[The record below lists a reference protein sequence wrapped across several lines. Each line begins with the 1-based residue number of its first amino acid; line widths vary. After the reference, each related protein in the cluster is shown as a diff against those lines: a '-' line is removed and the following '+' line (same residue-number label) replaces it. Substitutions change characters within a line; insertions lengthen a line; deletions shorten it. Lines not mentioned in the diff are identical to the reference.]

1 MQIGANKKLGYIQ
14 EYFDNPM
21 DLPFL
26 ELFRAMYLAGV
37 KFAVDHPKLVNMMS
51 HILVSKGEIYNEI
64 FKNNLEIA
72 KDLYSTLIERDKEQG
87 RIRKDVDTEVFA
99 QLVIDITTNV
109 SLNEVEANAGN
120 FNYDNMIER
129 ITQILKIFENG
140 VAEGE

>member
-1 MQIGANKKLGYIQ
+1 
-14 EYFDNPM
+14 M

-37 KFAVDHPKLVNMMS
+37 KFAIDNPKLVRMMS
-51 HILVSKGEIYNEI
+51 HLLVSKGQIYDDV
-64 FKNNLEIA
+64 FKNNIDIA
-72 KDLYSTLIERDKEQG
+72 LDLYSSLIDRDKEQG
-87 RIRKDVDTEVFA
+87 RIRKDVDTRVFA
-99 QLVIDITTNV
+99 QLVVDITTNV
-109 SLNEVEANAGN
+109 SINEVEANAGS